1 MVVEII
7 AIGNEVVDGSIL
19 NTNATWLAERLSE
32 EGYEVLFHSAVP
44 DEPALMK
51 DTLAR
56 ALSRAQV
63 VVVTGGLGPTVDDIT
78 MEVAADF
85 FGVPLEADREALEKI
100 RHFFSSTGREL
111 TPNQERQ
118 AWLPRGSLA
127 LTNGRGTAPGAYR
140 VHQGVYFA
148 FFPGVPSE
156 MQLMFE
162 KGFLPRLRSEL
173 QPKTKRYLK
182 VLRCFGLPEGKMD
195 HKLREEVEGQLTA
208 HQVNLGF
215 RVRFPTIDIRL
226 WTQAKSE
233 QEGLRRLKQ
242 GEEEVRNQLGKYIFG
257 EGDDSLSEKVGALLF
272 KKKRTLAVAESC
284 TGGLLASEITDVSG
298 ASEYFLEGIVTY
310 SNESKQELLGVSP
323 VTLKTHGAVSSEV
336 ALEMARGIQKRAGS
350 DYAIGITGIAGPTGG
365 TEEKPV
371 GTVHIAVLHPG
382 GEWEKKFVFPF
393 GREGFKKVA
402 VATGLDR
409 VRRYL
414 LKD

>member
-1 MVVEII
+1 MAVEII

-32 EGYEVLFHSAVP
+32 EGYEVLYHSAVP
-44 DEPALMK
+44 DEPTLMK
-51 DTLAR
+51 DALGR

-78 MEVAADF
+78 MDVAADF
-85 FGVPLEADREALEKI
+85 FGVPLEPDLGALEKI
-100 RHFFSSTGREL
+100 QHFFSSTGREL

-140 VHQGVYFA
+140 VHEGVHFV

-156 MQLMFE
+156 MELMFE
-162 KGFLPRLRSEL
+162 QGFLPRLRTVL

-195 HKLREEVEGQLTA
+195 HRLREEVEKKLEA
-208 HQVNLGF
+208 LKVNLGF
-215 RVRFPTIDIRL
+215 RVRFPTVDIRI
-226 WTQAKSE
+226 WTQAQSAE
-233 QEGLRRLKQ
+233 EGNKRLDQ
-242 GEEEVRNQLGKYIFG
+242 GQREILIKLGKYIFG
-257 EGDDSLSEKVGALLF
+257 EGEDSLSEIVGSLLQ
-272 KKKRTLAVAESC
+272 KKQKTLAVAESC
-284 TGGLLASEITDVSG
+284 TGGLLASSITDVSG
-298 ASEYFLEGIVTY
+298 ASEYFLEGVVTY
-310 SNESKQELLGVSP
+310 SNESKQDILGVSAES
-323 VTLKTHGAVSSEV
+323 LRKYGAVSSQV
-336 ALEMARGIQKRAGS
+336 ALEMARGIRKRASS
-350 DYAIGITGIAGPTGG
+350 DYSIAVTGIAGPTGG
-365 TEEKPV
+365 TPDKPV
-371 GTVHIAVLHPG
+371 GTVHIAVIHPN
-382 GEWEKKFVFPF
+382 GEWERKFVFPF
-393 GREGFKKVA
+393 GREGFKRVA